1 MNDNTFET
9 EVENQINNTTTE
21 IQEKTENEATID
33 TFELSEEDIE
43 RINTSADEVLK
54 ELEEV
59 DNMLL
64 ETQEVEEQSDNT
76 IEETQEAENKIIEVE
91 TSNNKSDTSN
101 TEWTDISN
109 MEWLDILAKLS
120 VPYNDPSVL
129 LTNSKEL
136 ETVNKFFGSISCRR

>member
-1 MNDNTFET
+1 MND
-9 EVENQINNTTTE
+9 TTTE
-21 IQEKTENEATID
+21 IQEKIESEASNDILK
-33 TFELSEEDIE
+33 LSEEDIE
-43 RINTSADEVLK
+43 RMNSNVEAF
-54 ELEEV
+54 

-64 ETQEVEEQSDNT
+64 GIHEVEEQSDNT
-76 IEETQEAENKIIEVE
+76 IDETQEAENKIIEVE

-136 ETVNKFFGSISCRR
+136 ETVDKFFGSISYRR

>member
-1 MNDNTFET
+1 MND
-9 EVENQINNTTTE
+9 TTTE
-21 IQEKTENEATID
+21 IQEKIESETSND

-43 RINTSADEVLK
+43 RINNSVNEALK

-64 ETQEVEEQSDNT
+64 ETQEV
-76 IEETQEAENKIIEVE
+76 ENKIIEVE

-136 ETVNKFFGSISCRR
+136 ETVDKFFGSISRRR

>member
-1 MNDNTFET
+1 MNNNTFEA
-9 EVENQINNTTTE
+9 
-21 IQEKTENEATID
+21 ENEETNG

-43 RINTSADEVLK
+43 RINNSVNEAQK
-54 ELEEV
+54 ELEEM

-64 ETQEVEEQSDNT
+64 ETQEVEEQSNNT

-136 ETVNKFFGSISCRR
+136 ETVDKFFGSISRRR